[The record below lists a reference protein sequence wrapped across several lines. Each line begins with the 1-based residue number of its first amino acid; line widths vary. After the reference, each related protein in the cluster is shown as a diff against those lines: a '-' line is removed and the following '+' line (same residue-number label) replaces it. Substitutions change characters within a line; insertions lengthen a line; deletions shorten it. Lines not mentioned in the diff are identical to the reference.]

1 MFQAVFHLHTDDDSS
16 DPGISDPVYSPIFP
30 CSLKPS
36 LSSERSEAFV
46 TPPVAEQ
53 YRLDQAGVLELL
65 EILDNSFTLSF
76 L

>member
-53 YRLDQAGVLELL
+53 
-65 EILDNSFTLSF
+65 
-76 L
+76 